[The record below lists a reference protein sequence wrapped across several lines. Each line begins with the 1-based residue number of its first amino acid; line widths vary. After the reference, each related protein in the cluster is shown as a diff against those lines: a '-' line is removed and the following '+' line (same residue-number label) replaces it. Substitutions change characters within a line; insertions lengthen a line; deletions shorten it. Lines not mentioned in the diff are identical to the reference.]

1 MWCAKLEVTFITV
14 STRKTPTVVLSVK
27 CQDCLNVPTI
37 FEKLSATIF
46 TSTSTTI
53 AEVAIDHLEYSVQI
67 KVESPCKKP
76 ADGNFNLDNAV
87 NELMYDMMMKV
98 NCITF
103 ISTIVLIL
111 FKIF

>member
-1 MWCAKLEVTFITV
+1 MYQLY
-14 STRKTPTVVLSVK
+14 L
-27 CQDCLNVPTI
+27 
-37 FEKLSATIF
+37 EKLSATIF

-103 ISTIVLIL
+103 IIASSTIVLIL
-111 FKIF
+111 YLKFSDKISTTCLVKHNS